1 MQYSSSFIQHNQNTW
16 YLARINSGTLT
27 AFVSPYKHFV
37 THYIMT
43 IGSVSKYDM
52 VWIISLV
59 FMEATSQKRPSCQ
72 NHRALVRLVA
82 MTTTW
87 SCHLDSI
94 MCQLCFRYWL
104 MTLCGTCL
112 TTLLS
117 LCTWMTFSLSPK
129 MRGIHCV
136 AKVCSQGASSV
147 RLAKGSNPAHMIT
160 KKRSHWFSHSC
171 GYIQAMLHNV
181 RGLFMQGQSVENVF
195 VKKGEK
201 WTQCVSKMF
210 QSLMDQFLFLHRGKW
225 EAIVLGISTAS
236 VLREYNIW
244 LLSDSSWRKIKQLA
258 RTKFYLKVQTN

>member
-16 YLARINSGTLT
+16 YLPRINSGTLT
-27 AFVSPYKHFV
+27 AFVSQYKHFV

-117 LCTWMTFSLSPK
+117 LCTWMTLSLSPK

-136 AKVCSQGASSV
+136 AKVCSQVYVLPKGPIRPTWLPKKEVIGSV
-147 RLAKGSNPAHMIT
+147 IHVVIYRQCYTTFEDCSCRGSQLKMSLS
-160 KKRSHWFSHSC
+160 KREKSGHS
-171 GYIQAMLHNV
+171 
-181 RGLFMQGQSVENVF
+181 
-195 VKKGEK
+195 
-201 WTQCVSKMF
+201 VSPRCF
-210 QSLMDQFLFLHRGKW
+210 R
-225 EAIVLGISTAS
+225 V
-236 VLREYNIW
+236 
-244 LLSDSSWRKIKQLA
+244 
-258 RTKFYLKVQTN
+258 